1 MEHGPIYQIP
11 DREAAL
17 EAVKQDG
24 DALENASEDLQ
35 ADRGVVLEAVKQN
48 GRALEHASEDGSFPW
63 HCGLVTPGRPGG
75 GLGCAPLLG
84 PLPG

>member
-48 GRALEHASEDGSFPW
+48 GRARARLGGRLCSAIRASSR
-63 HCGLVTPGRPGG
+63 LI
-75 GLGCAPLLG
+75 
-84 PLPG
+84 